1 MTRVTL
7 RRHRPLRAL
16 QIEVTSRCTRSCALC
31 PRSALADRWR
41 DGELSERTWRS
52 IEPALPMAAHVHL
65 QGWGEPLLHPRLP
78 EMAAAA
84 KRAGCSVGL
93 TTNGDLLPGATDW
106 ILDLELDM
114 VTVSVA
120 GLTKH
125 CEFRDGSVIGDILKA
140 AAELAAG
147 DGHIRRPHVQLSYLL
162 TRENY
167 HELADLV
174 SAAAALGIPEV
185 FAIHLDCTPTP
196 ELAALSGFGPDG
208 LDEGIA
214 EAMNRASR
222 LAALSGI
229 VFRPAPAER
238 QDLLVCALDPT
249 RLAFVS
255 WDGRVGPCTY
265 LLLPVEGAI
274 PRASLTEVRDVEPV
288 VYGSLGETDLVGLL
302 EGPGRARFI
311 QPLAARLRA
320 EGAFLEAGSFLGFGS
335 QAIRELDE
343 ADRQRSATLAANPFP
358 AGCAAC
364 PKAEGW

>member
-1 MTRVTL
+1 
-7 RRHRPLRAL
+7 
-16 QIEVTSRCTRSCALC
+16 
-31 PRSALADRWR
+31 
-41 DGELSERTWRS
+41 
-52 IEPALPMAAHVHL
+52 MAAHVHL

-93 TTNGDLLPGATDW
+93 TTNGDLLPGAIDW
-106 ILDLELDM
+106 ILDQELDM

-125 CEFRDGSVIGDILKA
+125 GELRDGSDIGEILEA

-147 DGHIRRPHVQLSYLL
+147 EGHLRRPKVQLSYLL

-167 HELADLV
+167 HELPDV
-174 SAAAALGIPEV
+174 IGTAAGLGIPEV

-196 ELAALSGFGPDG
+196 DLAAHSSFGPGG
-208 LDEGIA
+208 LDEGVA
-214 EAMNRASR
+214 EAMTRAAR

-229 VFRPAPAER
+229 TFRPAPTER

-265 LLLPVEGAI
+265 LLLPVEGPI
-274 PRASLTEVRDVEPV
+274 PRASLTEVRNVEQV

-302 EGPGRARFI
+302 EGQERARFV
-311 QPLAARLRA
+311 QPFTARLRA
-320 EGAFLEAGSFLGFGS
+320 EGVFLEAGSFLGFGS
-335 QAIRELDE
+335 EALRQLDE
-343 ADRQRSATLAANPFP
+343 ADRQRTATLAASPFP

-364 PKAEGW
+364 AKAEGW